1 MCIYEKALQLSI
13 GKKNFVKEEN
23 KESKQEEEEDKNSD
37 SQLPDETV
45 INNIDLGGI
54 LNLATED
61 TLNIRYFSYR
71 VLWNMT
77 CLIFQRIYLEHSL
90 HLVTPTQDL
99 YHNSLGLFPPWC
111 QCCYGFLA
119 WYTYNHPLSI
129 SGRESNVAKQQKY
142 YGIGG
147 QKTTSFYGSSTEY
160 ENIEI
165 KLLGRY
171 SPQ

>member
-61 TLNIRYFSYR
+61 TLNIRYFSYI
-71 VLWNMT
+71 VL
-77 CLIFQRIYLEHSL
+77 
-90 HLVTPTQDL
+90 
-99 YHNSLGLFPPWC
+99 
-111 QCCYGFLA
+111 
-119 WYTYNHPLSI
+119 
-129 SGRESNVAKQQKY
+129 
-142 YGIGG
+142 
-147 QKTTSFYGSSTEY
+147 
-160 ENIEI
+160 
-165 KLLGRY
+165 
-171 SPQ
+171 